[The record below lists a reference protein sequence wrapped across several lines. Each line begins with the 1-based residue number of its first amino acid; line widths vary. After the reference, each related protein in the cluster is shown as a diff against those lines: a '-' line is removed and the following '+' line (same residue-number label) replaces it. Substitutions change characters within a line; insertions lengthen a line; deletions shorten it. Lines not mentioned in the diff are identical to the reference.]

1 MIGFETVKNVI
12 VDTLGCEEQAV
23 TEEATLKDLGADS
36 LAAVELMMAMEEATG
51 VTISDEDMAS
61 LQTVGSIVAYVTAHE
76 G

>member
-12 VDTLGCEEQAV
+12 VDTLGCDEQTV

-61 LQTVGSIVAYVTAHE
+61 LQTVGSIMAYVTAHE

>member
-23 TEEATLKDLGADS
+23 TEEASLKKLGADS
-36 LAAVELMMAMEEATG
+36 LAVVELMMAMEEATG

>member
-1 MIGFETVKNVI
+1 MVFEKVKAILSEQFDVEEDSI
-12 VDTLGCEEQAV
+12 TLESSI
-23 TEEATLKDLGADS
+23 TEDLGADS

-61 LQTVGSIVAYVTAHE
+61 LQTVGSIVAYVTAHA

>member
-1 MIGFETVKNVI
+1 MVFEKVRSLLANQLEIDEDRITM
-12 VDTLGCEEQAV
+12 DTNIAD
-23 TEEATLKDLGADS
+23 DLGADS

-61 LQTVGSIVAYVTAHE
+61 LQTVGSIMDYVAAHQ